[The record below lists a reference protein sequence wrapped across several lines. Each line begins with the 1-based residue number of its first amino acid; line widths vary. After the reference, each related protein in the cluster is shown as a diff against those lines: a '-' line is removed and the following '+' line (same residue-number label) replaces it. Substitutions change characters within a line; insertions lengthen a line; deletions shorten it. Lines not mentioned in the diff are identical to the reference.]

1 LFLADA
7 YDDVIVRQLILKKIN
22 GGRRKRDG
30 GNEIAIAQN
39 VVDFFDN
46 IWPGNRDLN
55 KKKFTAT
62 SSNPAL
68 CLPLFNFITISLTCL
83 SSFSLCAQ
91 WRHKLYFWTRSM
103 RSC

>member
-7 YDDVIVRQLILKKIN
+7 YDDVIVRQLVLKKIN

-55 KKKFTAT
+55 KKKVHSHQFE
-62 SSNPAL
+62 SR
-68 CLPLFNFITISLTCL
+68 SL
-83 SSFSLCAQ
+83 SASL
-91 WRHKLYFWTRSM
+91 
-103 RSC
+103 